1 MTAVYLLLTLSP
13 LVSMGMQSK
22 PFFQALSR
30 ECSGDCRLCGCA
42 AERSASRSC
51 CCWQK
56 ILAAAK
62 KQRADVA
69 APCAPA
75 TSSASPK
82 AASCCQKPATHEDH
96 DNEAAASLPAD
107 SRPEKATETVSIS
120 TCPCGSGKDLAF
132 SGTEKP
138 QHLPFRFLS
147 GIPLQNATH
156 FAHLQPERLSSR
168 HCEPPTPPPEIFTSS

>member
-13 LVSMGMQSK
+13 LVSIGMQSK

-42 AERSASRSC
+42 TERSASRSC

-56 ILAAAK
+56 KLAEAK
-62 KQRADVA
+62 KRANVA
-69 APCAPA
+69 ASCTPA

-96 DNEAAASLPAD
+96 DNEAAVSPQTGD
-107 SRPEKATETVSIS
+107 SPGENTDTISIS
-120 TCPCGSGKDLAF
+120 TCPCGSGQDLAF

-156 FAHLQPERLSSR
+156 FAHLPPERLSSR
-168 HCEPPTPPPEIFTSS
+168 HCEPPTPPPESFTSS